1 MTYLFIYFIYIV
13 PDGVINST
21 RLLTRLNGRS
31 MMPFTSNRK
40 VFINNEL
47 VLGLGLTD

>member
-21 RLLTRLNGRS
+21 RLLTGLNGRS
-31 MMPFTSNRK
+31 MMPITSNRN
-40 VFINNEL
+40 VFINNKL
-47 VLGLGLTD
+47 VLGLELTE